1 MSPLLKLYKH
11 ALKQADF
18 TYPWQ
23 ELVSHFFH
31 RTEVSA
37 AQVDGLKQTL
47 VCIDLS
53 TPKECFFFFRHF
65 LILALISS
73 ESKTPFCLDALFA
86 HAQAHPFW
94 RDSLLAKLYY
104 EVCGKLCAHSTGKNE
119 RSVIPL
125 IEEGEGWKGVSSL
138 KYQEGSEYALL
149 MGLLGLVYDE
159 HDLQAKAVQHA
170 EWLTTLLDHRDFPF
184 YSLWSSDK
192 NCDLLSIL
200 SMNYVLFAL
209 CDCLT
214 KQSKWQR
221 LADRQLQYLQRFFE
235 HSRIDLPLLPPL
247 LYTFLMEKDPG
258 LSFCVDTSVKTP
270 PLFLRG
276 QFDRSSFVC
285 SLSGRNSGMGA
296 FHKTQVKVVNFGP
309 WSAPLGECSGFG
321 IKRALSDFCDV
332 TSRSLRGWTRFQPCQ
347 HNPDTWALAHVDAEE
362 GQLNLSISPTPVTE
376 AGTLSFAFLLQSEE
390 AQVGNHRFLPATMR
404 HYVGESSLVT
414 FYSGKEKIEIST
426 CERREVELIPLA
438 GGRHFWGANFLLA
451 FSFSPSD
458 PVLSCSIC

>member
-23 ELVSHFFH
+23 ELVSHFLH
-31 RTEVSA
+31 RGEVSV
-37 AQVDGLKQTL
+37 AQVEGLKRTL

-65 LILALISS
+65 LTLAIISS
-73 ESKTPFCLDALFA
+73 KSKTPFSLAALFE

-94 RDSLLAKLYY
+94 RDSHLEQLYY
-104 EVCGKLCAHSTGKNE
+104 EACAKLCAHPTEGKE
-119 RSVIPL
+119 FPAIPL
-125 IEEGEGWKGVSSL
+125 IEGEDGWKGMSSHKL
-138 KYQEGSEYALL
+138 QEGTEYALL
-149 MGLLGLVYDE
+149 MGCLGLLCDKHEMQTKALE
-159 HDLQAKAVQHA
+159 HAQ
-170 EWLTTLLDHRDFPF
+170 WLATLLDHRDFPF
-184 YSLWSSDK
+184 YSLWCTDTT
-192 NCDLLSIL
+192 CDLLSIL
-200 SMNYVLFAL
+200 SMNYVLFSL

-214 KQSKWQR
+214 KQTKWQR
-221 LADRQLQYLQRFFE
+221 LADRQLQCTQRLFDQ
-235 HSRIDLPLLPPL
+235 SREDLPLLPPL
-247 LYTFLMEKDPG
+247 LYNLLMEKDPG

-270 PLFLRG
+270 SLFLRG
-276 QFDRSSFVC
+276 QFDRASFVC
-285 SLSGRNSGMGA
+285 SLSGKNSGMGA

-321 IKRALSDFCDV
+321 IKRSLSDFCAV
-332 TSRSLRGWTRFQPCQ
+332 SSRSLSGWTRFQPSQ
-347 HNPDTWALAHVDAEE
+347 HNPDTWAKAEIVADE
-362 GQLNLSISPTPVTE
+362 GALNLSISPTPVTE
-376 AGTLSFAFLLQSEE
+376 AGTLSFAFLIQSEE
-390 AQVGNHRFLPATMR
+390 AQIGNHRFLPATMR

-438 GGRHFWGANFLLA
+438 GGGHFWGANFLLA

-458 PVLSCSIC
+458 PVLSCSIY